1 MTDDM
6 LHVMEW
12 HNGDKDFSP
21 FSDAEMT
28 RRQDDVRKWMADN
41 NVDAAL
47 FTSYHCI
54 NYYSGWLYCYFGR
67 KYGMVITHDNATT
80 ISAGI
85 DGGQPWRRSFGN
97 NITYTDW
104 RRDNFYRA
112 VRQLT
117 PGSSGWES
125 SSTMSI
131 LTTARRLKRLC
142 LGWSSWISR
151 SRRCGCVRLSQL
163 KSTR

>member
-12 HNGDKDFSP
+12 HNGEKDYSP
-21 FSDAEMT
+21 FSDAEMK
-28 RRQDDVRKWMADN
+28 RRQDDVRKWMTDN

-67 KYGMVITHDNATT
+67 KYGMVITQDNATT

-117 PGSSGWES
+117 PGV
-125 SSTMSI
+125 
-131 LTTARRLKRLC
+131 KRLAHGPGAC
-142 LGWSSWISR
+142 CPWSGR
-151 SRRCGCVRLSQL
+151 P
-163 KSTR
+163 